1 MSTFACIC
9 FGHDKPSHS
18 EGKMATKHEVSK
30 GFKKALTERTSGT
43 GTMEEMMAGEAAV
56 IASTPHTVFVYWQCG
71 AADNS
76 PDFNGDSGA
85 ERVFHETEACGSRPV
100 LGEMIAILRAGDR
113 VVVHSID
120 GLARDMRDLQ
130 DIVRQINTKGASI
143 SFQVENLTFEADH
156 SDPIVAMQSRMLEAF
171 SSFERALTGKGRA
184 LGPVQD

>member
-1 MSTFACIC
+1 
-9 FGHDKPSHS
+9 
-18 EGKMATKHEVSK
+18 MATKHEVSK

-113 VVVHSID
+113 VVVHSC
-120 GLARDMRDLQ
+120 LLYTSPSPRD
-130 DIVRQINTKGASI
+130 
-143 SFQVENLTFEADH
+143 VEE
-156 SDPIVAMQSRMLEAF
+156 SRMP
-171 SSFERALTGKGRA
+171 SSA
-184 LGPVQD
+184 

>member
-1 MSTFACIC
+1 
-9 FGHDKPSHS
+9 
-18 EGKMATKHEVSK
+18 MATKHEVSK

-143 SFQVENLTFEADH
+143 SFQVEDLTFEADH

>member
-1 MSTFACIC
+1 
-9 FGHDKPSHS
+9 
-18 EGKMATKHEVSK
+18 MATKHEVSR
-30 GFKKALTERTSGT
+30 GLKKALMERTSGT
-43 GTMEEMMAGEAAV
+43 GTMEEMMAEETAV
-56 IASTPHTVFVYWQCG
+56 IASTSNAIFAYYQWDATDKLSDLKDYHG
-71 AADNS
+71 AD
-76 PDFNGDSGA
+76 
-85 ERVFHETEACGSRPV
+85 RVFHETEACGSRPV

-143 SFQVENLTFEADH
+143 SFQVEDLTFEADH

-184 LGPVQD
+184 PGPVQD